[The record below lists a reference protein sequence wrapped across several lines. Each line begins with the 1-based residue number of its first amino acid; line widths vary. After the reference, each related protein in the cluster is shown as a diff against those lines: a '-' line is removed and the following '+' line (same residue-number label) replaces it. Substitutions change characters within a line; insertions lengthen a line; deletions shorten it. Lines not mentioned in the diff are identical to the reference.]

1 MQADAYRVWVHKLK
15 TGKSSTQLYPFM
27 YMFIQNSELLCLS
40 IKSIMSQILQTK
52 SQPQIS
58 VVPCCPMLCVL
69 KHREAS

>member
-1 MQADAYRVWVHKLK
+1 MQAGAYRVCVHKLK

-27 YMFIQNSELLCLS
+27 YVHTQFGTIMS